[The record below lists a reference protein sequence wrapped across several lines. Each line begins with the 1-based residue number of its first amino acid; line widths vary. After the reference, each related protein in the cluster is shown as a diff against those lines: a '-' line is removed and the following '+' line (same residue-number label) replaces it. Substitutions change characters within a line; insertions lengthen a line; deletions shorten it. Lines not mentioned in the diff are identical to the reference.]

1 MQVEMKV
8 NADGSTENVIVTS
21 KEELTSIIQS
31 IIIYNLVGQ
40 INLHIKETGIVKL
53 SVPTVTSS

>member
-1 MQVEMKV
+1 MKV